1 MDNLT
6 NLIKRISI
14 SEGLNRCVDNFTNTN
29 EDMVVDQTGSHQL
42 MEKRPENEAEGD
54 GKRARK
60 YFEKGFQYHR
70 SVLMGRKSQL
80 HNRLMRK

>member
-1 MDNLT
+1 
-6 NLIKRISI
+6 
-14 SEGLNRCVDNFTNTN
+14 
-29 EDMVVDQTGSHQL
+29 MVVDQTGSHQL
-42 MEKRPENEAEGD
+42 MKKRPENEAEGD

-60 YFEKGFQYHR
+60 YFEKGFQYER